1 MPAERPSP
9 TVPSRV
15 FITGANGFIGKAL
28 AARLRE
34 LGAQVTGVDLHPDL
48 EHGIVAG
55 STTDPAAWASE
66 LQGVD
71 TVIHMAAIVS
81 TVAPLDLAWE
91 VNVMGTRKVLE
102 AASAAGV
109 SRFVLLSSIAAY
121 GHEAP
126 DGADETYPLKTTG
139 GLSTYTDT
147 KLNSEHVVLAA
158 HAAGEIECVIVRPA
172 DVYGP
177 GSVWIRE
184 PIALAKAGQMLLP
197 NGGRGIF
204 DPIYID
210 NFVDGMALVV
220 ASDKA
225 AGQIFNLGEGN
236 AMTCMDYFGRVARMA
251 GGKVRTVPIKVAA
264 PVLDLVGGIQR
275 RLGRPNELG
284 AGAMYML
291 NRRGGFS
298 IAKAR
303 SLLGYE
309 PIVTFDEG
317 MRRSEEWARAEGLI

>member
-1 MPAERPSP
+1 MPAERPTPS
-9 TVPSRV
+9 VPPRV
-15 FITGANGFIGKAL
+15 FITGANGFIGKAA

-34 LGAQVTGVDLHPDL
+34 LGAEVTGVDLRPDL
-48 EHGIVAG
+48 EHGIIAG
-55 STTDPAAWASE
+55 TTTNPAVWASE
-66 LQGVD
+66 LEGVD

-81 TVAPLDLAWE
+81 TVAPLDVAWE

-102 AASAAGV
+102 AAKAAGV

-184 PIALAKAGQMLLP
+184 PIALAKAGQMILP

-204 DPIYID
+204 DAIYID
-210 NFVDGMALVV
+210 NFVDGLVLVV
-220 ASDKA
+220 ASDKV
-225 AGQIFNLGEGN
+225 GGHIFNLAEDN

-264 PVLDLVGGIQR
+264 PVLDFVGGVQR

-284 AGAMYML
+284 AAAMHML
-291 NRRGGFS
+291 NRRGVVS
-298 IAKAR
+298 IEKAR

-317 MRRSEEWARAEGLI
+317 IRRSEEWARAEGLI